1 MDINPKFPTW
11 DDKKT
16 WDAIAVDL
24 NFIGIDDTLDR
35 VPFINEI
42 NFMGYV
48 LAQTKPGEVYLISL
62 FDRVFV
68 SEDVT
73 DIMNFAKMMLD
84 KCFEEIK
91 ASRVPVGQ
99 VEVVDVF
106 IQEYQSY
113 QSAYGVALDMME
125 VSMLCYDQD

>member
-1 MDINPKFPTW
+1 MEINPKFPTW

-16 WDAIAVDL
+16 WDAVALDV
-24 NFIGIDDTLDR
+24 NFIGIDGELDR
-35 VPFINEI
+35 LPFTDEVQ
-42 NFMGYV
+42 FMGYV
-48 LAQTKPGEVYLISL
+48 LAQTQPEEVYLISL

-73 DIMNFAKMMLD
+73 DIINFAKMMLD

-99 VEVVDVF
+99 GEVVEVF

-113 QSAYGVALDMME
+113 ESAYRVALDMME
-125 VSMLCYDQD
+125 VSELCYDQD

>member
-1 MDINPKFPTW
+1 MEINPKFPTW

-24 NFIGIDDTLDR
+24 NFIGIDGTLDR

-48 LAQTKPGEVYLISL
+48 LAQTEPEQVYLISL

-68 SEDVT
+68 SEDIA
-73 DIMNFAKMMLD
+73 DIINFAKMMLD
-84 KCFEEIK
+84 KCFEDIK
-91 ASRVPVGQ
+91 ATRVWVGQ
-99 VEVVDVF
+99 VEVVEVF

-125 VSMLCYDQD
+125 VSELCYDQD

>member
-1 MDINPKFPTW
+1 MEINPKFPTW

-16 WDAIAVDL
+16 WDAVALDV
-24 NFIGIDDTLDR
+24 NFIGIDGELDR
-35 VPFINEI
+35 LPFTDEI
-42 NFMGYV
+42 QFMGYV
-48 LAQTKPGEVYLISL
+48 LAQTQPEEVYLISL

-73 DIMNFAKMMLD
+73 DIINFAKMMLD

-99 VEVVDVF
+99 VEVVEVF

-113 QSAYGVALDMME
+113 ESAYRVALDMME
-125 VSMLCYDQD
+125 VSEFCYDQD

>member
-1 MDINPKFPTW
+1 MEINPKFPTW

-16 WDAIAVDL
+16 WDAVALDV
-24 NFIGIDDTLDR
+24 NFIGINGELER
-35 VPFINEI
+35 LPFTDEI
-42 NFMGYV
+42 QFIGYV
-48 LAQTKPGEVYLISL
+48 LAETQPEEVYLISL

-73 DIMNFAKMMLD
+73 DIINFAKMMLD

-91 ASRVPVGQ
+91 ASKVPVGQ
-99 VEVVDVF
+99 VEVVEVF

-113 QSAYGVALDMME
+113 ESAYRVALDMME
-125 VSMLCYDQD
+125 VSELCYDQD

>member
-1 MDINPKFPTW
+1 MEINPKFPTW

-16 WDAIAVDL
+16 WDAVALDV
-24 NFIGIDDTLDR
+24 NFIGINGELER
-35 VPFINEI
+35 LPFTDEI
-42 NFMGYV
+42 QFMGYV
-48 LAQTKPGEVYLISL
+48 LAETQPEEVYLISL

-73 DIMNFAKMMLD
+73 DIINFAKMMLD

-99 VEVVDVF
+99 VEVVEVF

-113 QSAYGVALDMME
+113 ESAYRVALDMME
-125 VSMLCYDQD
+125 VSEFCYDQD

>member
-1 MDINPKFPTW
+1 MEINPKFPTW

-16 WDAIAVDL
+16 WDAVALDV
-24 NFIGIDDTLDR
+24 NFIGINGELER
-35 VPFINEI
+35 LPFTDEI
-42 NFMGYV
+42 QFMGYV
-48 LAQTKPGEVYLISL
+48 LAETQPEEVYLISL

-73 DIMNFAKMMLD
+73 DIINFAKMMLD

-99 VEVVDVF
+99 VEVVEVF

-113 QSAYGVALDMME
+113 ESAYRVALDMME
-125 VSMLCYDQD
+125 VSELCYDQD

>member
-1 MDINPKFPTW
+1 MEINPKFPTW

-16 WDAIAVDL
+16 WDAVALDV
-24 NFIGIDDTLDR
+24 NFIGINGELER
-35 VPFINEI
+35 LPFTDEI
-42 NFMGYV
+42 QFIGYV
-48 LAQTKPGEVYLISL
+48 LAETQPEEVYLISL

-73 DIMNFAKMMLD
+73 DIINFAKMMLD

-99 VEVVDVF
+99 VEVVEVF

-113 QSAYGVALDMME
+113 ESAYRVALDMME
-125 VSMLCYDQD
+125 VSEFCYDQD

>member
-1 MDINPKFPTW
+1 MEIKPKFPTW

-16 WDAIAVDL
+16 WDAVALDV
-24 NFIGIDDTLDR
+24 NFIGIDGELDR
-35 VPFINEI
+35 LPFTDEI
-42 NFMGYV
+42 EFMGYV
-48 LAQTKPGEVYLISL
+48 LAQTEPEQVYLISL

-73 DIMNFAKMMLD
+73 DIINFAKMMLD

-99 VEVVDVF
+99 VEVVEVF

-113 QSAYGVALDMME
+113 ESAYRVALDMME
-125 VSMLCYDQD
+125 VSEFCYDQD